1 MKPGITIVGLGP
13 GDPGLLTESALAA
26 MKESSRVFLRTEEH
40 PVVPWLRA
48 QGLKFK
54 TFDYLYNKAPDFQWV
69 YSNIASIIAD
79 EGQMGQVVYAVPGH
93 PLVAEESV
101 SLILNQCPNDIITV
115 IPGLS
120 FLDVMFSAL
129 RIDPSGG
136 LNVVDGLRL
145 GEQRPN
151 PAMPVIV
158 TQVYN
163 RLVASEIKLCLMEY
177 YPGEH
182 QVIVVRAAGVP
193 GQERIKKCPL
203 FAVDRLD
210 WIDHLTSLYLPAAG
224 QQNIHIKYPMD
235 PLVDVM
241 NILRSENGCP
251 WDREQNHLS
260 LRRYLLEETY
270 EVLEALEKGEM
281 YNICEELGDLLL
293 QIVFHSQIA
302 SEGGFFDINDV
313 VKSITEK
320 MIRRHPHVFGSVKV
334 ESSQQV
340 LVNWAAIKEMEKD
353 GLKRKSI
360 LSGVGKGLPALP
372 RAQKT
377 QSVAA
382 RVGFDWP
389 DYKGAM
395 DKVHEEVAELQE
407 AIGGHREQVEQE
419 MGDVL
424 FAAVNLARLLEVD
437 AEVALASTVTKF
449 ERRFKYIEDAAL
461 ETGREIASLTLEE
474 MDSWWEEAKLVE
486 KRKKIQE

>member
-1 MKPGITIVGLGP
+1 MKPGITIIGLGP
-13 GDPGLLTESALAA
+13 GDPGLLTEAALSA
-26 MKESSRVFLRTEEH
+26 MGEINTVFLRTEQH
-40 PVVPWLRA
+40 PVVPWLKAR
-48 QGLKFK
+48 GLEFK
-54 TFDYLYNKAPDFQWV
+54 TFDYLYNEAPDFQWV
-69 YSNIASIIAD
+69 YRQIAD
-79 EGQMGQVVYAVPGH
+79 IVMGQGQRGQVVYAVPGH

-101 SLILNQCPNDIITV
+101 SLILKQCPKDLIKI
-115 IPGLS
+115 IPGVS

-129 RIDPSGG
+129 EIDPTGG

-145 GEQRPN
+145 GEQRPD
-151 PAMPVIV
+151 PAVPVIV

-163 RLVASEIKLCLMEY
+163 RLVASEIKLNLMDY

-182 QVIVVRAAGVP
+182 QVIMIRAAGVP
-193 GQERIKKCPL
+193 GQEKIEKCPL
-203 FAVDRLD
+203 FAMDRLD

-224 QQNIHIKYPMD
+224 RQNIHIKYPMD

-241 NILRSENGCP
+241 NTLRSENGCP

-260 LRRYLLEETY
+260 LRKYLLEETY

-313 VKSITEK
+313 VNSITEK

-334 ESSQQV
+334 DSSQQV

-360 LSGVGKGLPALP
+360 LSGVGKGMPALP
-372 RAQKT
+372 RAQKI

-389 DYKGAM
+389 DYKGAL
-395 DKVHEEVAELQE
+395 DKVHEEMAELQE
-407 AIGGHREQVEQE
+407 AIEGHRDQVEQE
-419 MGDVL
+419 MGDVI
-424 FAAVNLARLLEVD
+424 FAAVNLARLLGVD
-437 AEVALASTVTKF
+437 AEVALASTVNKF
-449 ERRFKYIEDAAL
+449 EWRFKFIEQAAL
-461 ETGREIASLTLEE
+461 ETGREMASMTLEE
-474 MDSWWEEAKLVE
+474 MDSWWEEAKKVE